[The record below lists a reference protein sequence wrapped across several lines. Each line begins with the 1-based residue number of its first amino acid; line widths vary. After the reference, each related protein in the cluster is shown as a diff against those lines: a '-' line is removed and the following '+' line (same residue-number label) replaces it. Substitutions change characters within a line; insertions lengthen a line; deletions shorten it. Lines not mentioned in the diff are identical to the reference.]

1 MTTTER
7 RVECAASMTFCMFRE
22 LEAPT
27 CLNLLFQ
34 TSSIGKRVNGADSNV
49 CKSRE
54 GDHVVAGDQV
64 ESALVWTLTYLTTAP
79 RS

>member
-7 RVECAASMTFCMFRE
+7 RVERAACGTFCMFRA
-22 LEAPT
+22 LEDPT

-34 TSSIGKRVNGADSNV
+34 TSSIGKQVNNADP
-49 CKSRE
+49 CLQMSRE

-64 ESALVWTLTYLTTAP
+64 ESALVLTLTYLTTGP